1 MIKFILGKSGSGKT
15 KWLIDQANNDKKTGH
30 GNIVFIDVEDSHI
43 FSLDHQ
49 IRLINATDFN
59 INNMDRLFGFLGGII
74 SKDYDIEKIYVDA
87 IYEVIPYDK
96 ASYTELYKLLDAIS
110 NGFQVDFF
118 FGLDRK
124 EEELPEILRQHIEIL
139 QA

>member
-87 IYEVIPYDK
+87 IYEVKIGR
-96 ASYTELYKLLDAIS
+96 AH
-110 NGFQVDFF
+110 V
-118 FGLDRK
+118 
-124 EEELPEILRQHIEIL
+124 
-139 QA
+139 